1 MWCKDFDFKTRELTD
16 GLTLM
21 HQIWYAYV
29 KEQRIASLS
38 VSLSLS
44 LSIFVSPYLQND
56 VGITSEKFSIVLY
69 RPVSHLEFLDIKKK
83 TLFMN
88 KLVDSLLK
96 MNKPSKYKT

>member
-38 VSLSLS
+38 VLSLSLS
-44 LSIFVSPYLQND
+44 LSLSLPYLQND

-69 RPVSHLEFLDIKKK
+69 RPFSHLEFLDIKKK